1 MLRYADYKF
10 YADEYNGELS
20 ANDFDKYIVKAS
32 AYVRRI
38 TFGRADQAEGDEVK
52 HATCAICDIFAQ
64 SEAQRDKHQG
74 KGVVSEN
81 IDGYAVTYAQEQA
94 EGETTEQFLNRKAY
108 AAAELYL
115 STTDLLSW
123 EV

>member
-10 YADEYNGELS
+10 YLNEYDGDLLE
-20 ANDFDKYIVKAS
+20 NDFDKYIVKAS

-74 KGVVSEN
+74 KDVISEN
-81 IDGYAVTYAQEQA
+81 IDGYSVTYAQEQA
-94 EGETTEQFLNRKAY
+94 EGETIEQFLNRKAY

-115 STTDLLSW
+115 GATDLLSW